1 MQLFMTKWVMQEFS
15 VTEQGIG
22 MLLVRLGNHCHAN
35 KPYLPCLAALL
46 GRRLQ
51 NKALHQG
58 LAKIVWSQPRR
69 RGCRRLSEHP

>member
-1 MQLFMTKWVMQEFS
+1 MQLYMTKWVMQEFS

-35 KPYLPCLAALL
+35 KPYLPSLAAPL

-51 NKALHQG
+51 NRALHQG
-58 LAKIVWSQPRR
+58 LAKTVWNQPRR
-69 RGCRRLSEHP
+69 WGCRRLSEHP